1 VARFRNTSQL
11 EIAAALRRQANKAP
25 T

>member
-1 VARFRNTSQL
+1 VARFRNTSQI